1 MTAEADD
8 RGRSARM
15 RIQVDDV
22 LDAFAPTLELIE
34 DERQRAAFERLLNA
48 GRDSLRRAVHDVLQE
63 VVQEVNEAAAGAIV
77 AQLIYQ
83 PDGLE
88 LTVNRP
94 SPEEIPSTEFAFD
107 FDQGDIDRLT
117 LRLPSE
123 LKDIA
128 ALAAEQ
134 GGVSLNSWLIRL
146 VSREAA
152 QQVRERRGDRE
163 DREEPPEQRGGRSRR
178 PGGGQSLKGWIGG

>member
-1 MTAEADD
+1 
-8 RGRSARM
+8 M
-15 RIQVDDV
+15 RIRVDEV
-22 LDAFAPTLELIE
+22 LDAFDPTLELIE
-34 DERQRAAFERLLNA
+34 DERQRAAFERLLAA
-48 GRDSLRRAVHDVLQE
+48 GRDSLTRAVHDVLQE

-77 AQLIYQ
+77 AQLVYQ

-88 LTVNRP
+88 LSVTRP
-94 SPEEIPSTEFAFD
+94 SPEEVPGTDFEFD

-134 GGVSLNSWLIRL
+134 AGVSLNAWLTRL
-146 VSREAA
+146 VSREAM
-152 QQVRERRGDRE
+152 QQARERRGDR
-163 DREEPPEQRGGRSRR
+163 DAGDEPPEQRGARGRRR
-178 PGGGQSLKGWIGG
+178 HPGSGQSL